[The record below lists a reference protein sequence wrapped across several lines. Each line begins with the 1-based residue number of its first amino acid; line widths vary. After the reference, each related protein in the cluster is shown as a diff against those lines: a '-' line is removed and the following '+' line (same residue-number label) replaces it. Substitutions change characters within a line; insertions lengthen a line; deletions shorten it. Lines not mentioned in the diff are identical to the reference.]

1 MDLAVPRDMEPA
13 IARLEH
19 VRYFDMDS
27 LPVELQSEQMRYQ
40 YQQAEEILK
49 EEIQKFEDW
58 QQCRDLAPRIQ
69 QIGEDAA
76 KELIWRLEKPLRHLE
91 LSEQEKELFQKRVQ
105 DTAAKVVGK
114 LLFELR
120 DQAEQETLRRTVEI
134 MENIYKSS

>member
-1 MDLAVPRDMEPA
+1 
-13 IARLEH
+13 
-19 VRYFDMDS
+19 
-27 LPVELQSEQMRYQ
+27 MRYQ

-105 DTAAKVVGK
+105 DTAAKVVAK